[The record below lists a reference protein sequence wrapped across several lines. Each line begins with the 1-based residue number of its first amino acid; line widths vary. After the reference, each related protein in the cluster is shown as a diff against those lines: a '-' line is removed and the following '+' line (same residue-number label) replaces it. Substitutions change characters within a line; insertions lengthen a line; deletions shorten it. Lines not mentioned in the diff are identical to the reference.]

1 MMQVNR
7 VIGKTLK
14 EGSIPA
20 ATGAQGVK
28 YRKPKPTNPKPFRL
42 RTDVCE
48 TFFRPQYILE
58 ESFNFFFFFFFTHKS
73 DVNYI
78 VLGKKDS

>member
-14 EGSIPA
+14 GGSIPA

-58 ESFNFFFFFFFTHKS
+58 ESFNFFFFFSLIS

>member
-1 MMQVNR
+1 MLEKLMQVNR

-20 ATGAQGVK
+20 ASGAQGVK

-48 TFFRPQYILE
+48 TFFRPLYLK
-58 ESFNFFFFFFFTHKS
+58 ESFNLFFPSFLMSTILF
-73 DVNYI
+73 
-78 VLGKKDS
+78 